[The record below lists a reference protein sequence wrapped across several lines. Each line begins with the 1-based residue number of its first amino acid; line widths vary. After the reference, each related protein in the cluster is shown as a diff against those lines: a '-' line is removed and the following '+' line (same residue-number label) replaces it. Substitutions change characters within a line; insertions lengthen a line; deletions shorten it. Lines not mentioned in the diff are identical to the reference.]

1 MLKSKNSFEEIKNY
15 NSKKEDL
22 EEELKVG
29 RNKSSKPMLW
39 VSMISMVMFFAGL
52 TSAYVISMRRDDWV
66 TFELPDAFYIS
77 TILIILSSITITIS
91 QKLLKKDKRELSIV
105 FLLITFLLG
114 ITFIWQQYAG
124 FEDLRNA
131 GLFFTGPTST
141 VSTSFIIGITFIHVL
156 HLLVG
161 VLVLLVVIYNHFK
174 YRYKS
179 DDLLGFELGAIFWHF
194 VDVLWIYLFF
204 FFYFIR

>member
-1 MLKSKNSFEEIKNY
+1 MNISEK
-15 NSKKEDL
+15 DL
-22 EEELKVG
+22 EKELIIG
-29 RNKSSKPMLW
+29 RKKSAKPMLW

-77 TILIILSSITITIS
+77 TVLIILSSITISIS
-91 QKLLKKDKRELSIV
+91 QRLIKKEKRELSIA
-105 FLLITFLLG
+105 FSLITFALG
-114 ITFIWQQYAG
+114 IAFVWQQYAG
-124 FEDLRNA
+124 FEDLRSA

-141 VSTSFIIGITFIHVL
+141 VSTSFIIGITLMHALHVFA
-156 HLLVG
+156 G
-161 VLVLLVVIYNHFK
+161 IIVLLVVIYNHFNHK
-174 YRYKS
+174 YSS

-194 VDVLWIYLFF
+194 IDVLWIYLFF

>member
-1 MLKSKNSFEEIKNY
+1 MNISEK
-15 NSKKEDL
+15 DL
-22 EEELKVG
+22 EKELTVG
-29 RNKSSKPMLW
+29 RKKSAKPMLW

-66 TFELPDAFYIS
+66 TFDLPDAFYMS
-77 TILIILSSITITIS
+77 TILIILSSITISMS
-91 QKLLKKDKRELSIV
+91 QRFIKKGKRELSIV
-105 FLLITFLLG
+105 LLIITFVLG
-114 ITFIWQQYAG
+114 IAFVWQQYAG

-141 VSTSFIIGITFIHVL
+141 VSTSFIIGISLMHAFHVFA
-156 HLLVG
+156 G
-161 VLVLLVVIYNHFK
+161 IIVLLVVIYNHFK
-174 YRYKS
+174 YKYTS

>member
-1 MLKSKNSFEEIKNY
+1 MNIN
-15 NSKKEDL
+15 KEDL

-29 RNKSSKPMLW
+29 RNKSAKPMLW

-91 QKLLKKDKRELSIV
+91 QKLLTKDKRELSIV

-114 ITFIWQQYAG
+114 VAFIWQQYAG

-141 VSTSFIIGITFIHVL
+141 VSTSFIIGISLMHAVHVIA
-156 HLLVG
+156 G
-161 VLVLLVVIYNHFK
+161 IIVLLVVIYNHFK

-179 DDLLGFELGAIFWHF
+179 DDLLGLELGAIFWHF